1 MNQSILF
8 PDNEAW
14 NESLQQVEFPAQ
26 CMGALITCVVP
37 LNVLERVSG
46 VRLHDSDSALDQF
59 CQYRFDIE
67 ELAEE
72 QIEDEDFNSEGQVI
86 LR

>member
-8 PDNEAW
+8 PNNETW

-26 CMGALITCVVP
+26 SMGALITCVVP
-37 LNVLERVSG
+37 LDVLERVSG
-46 VRLHDSDSALDQF
+46 ITLHDSDSALEQF

-72 QIEDEDFNSEGQVI
+72 QIEDENFNSEGQVV